1 MSVPESFDVVHDNAA
16 EGVSGFTRWP
26 GLLSLTVGLLLGP
39 VAALINQELM
49 YAVNTWA
56 CGHQMPTVVHIV
68 PALCLIVAGGAGL
81 MAWRDWR
88 AVGGGVEDEQAT
100 VDTRSRFVALL
111 GMSTSAFSSVVILAM
126 WAAAFVFGPCMR
138 A

>member
-1 MSVPESFDVVHDNAA
+1 
-16 EGVSGFTRWP
+16 
-26 GLLSLTVGLLLGP
+26 
-39 VAALINQELM
+39 
-49 YAVNTWA
+49 
-56 CGHQMPTVVHIV
+56 
-68 PALCLIVAGGAGL
+68 